1 MTLRARTSGLRRLV
15 LKSPNRDAPNP
26 KDTSDIMATTTHTA
40 TSKPTSS
47 PMTDVPQT
55 FRAMAE
61 TGTMQAKE
69 AYEKMSAAKS
79 EATDLIRKSYSIAV
93 EGAQVY
99 NDKLLEFAQTN
110 SRVAFDFAQ
119 TMLTIKSPSEFI
131 EGSTEHSRRQ
141 FEVLTQRTQE
151 LAALG
156 QKVTLAATEPLKT
169 GVTKA
174 FSHAA

>member
-1 MTLRARTSGLRRLV
+1 
-15 LKSPNRDAPNP
+15 
-26 KDTSDIMATTTHTA
+26 MATTTHSA
-40 TSKPTSS
+40 NSKPTSS
-47 PMTDVPQT
+47 PMTDAPQA

-61 TGTMQAKE
+61 TGTTQAKE
-69 AYEKMSAAKS
+69 AYEKMSAATT
-79 EATDLIRKSYSIAV
+79 EATDLIRKSYSTAV

-110 SRVAFDFAQ
+110 YKVAFDFAQ
-119 TMLTIKSPSEFI
+119 QLLTTKSPSEFI
-131 EGSTEHSRRQ
+131 ERSTEHARKQ
-141 FEVLTQRTQE
+141 FEILTGQTKE

-156 QKVTLAATEPLKT
+156 QKVTLATTEPLKT

>member
-1 MTLRARTSGLRRLV
+1 
-15 LKSPNRDAPNP
+15 
-26 KDTSDIMATTTHTA
+26 MATTTHTA
-40 TSKPTSS
+40 ASKPTSS
-47 PMTDVPQT
+47 PMTDTPQA

-61 TGTMQAKE
+61 TGTTQAKE
-69 AYEKMSAAKS
+69 AYEKMSAATS
-79 EATDLIRKSYSIAV
+79 EATDLIRKSYSTAV

-110 SRVAFDFAQ
+110 SKVAFDFAQ
-119 TMLTIKSPSEFI
+119 KLLAIKSPSEFI
-131 EGSTEHSRRQ
+131 VRSTEHAREQ
-141 FEVLTQRTQE
+141 FEILTEQTKE

-156 QKVTLAATEPLKT
+156 QKVTLATTEPLKT